1 MKRFNGQLKS
11 NEVFAAIY
19 NMIISQEV
27 FADNIAGTT
36 SRLVDMARVDGTLYG
51 DTKLYYA
58 TDVLKSYEWGG
69 DAEAANLLAL
79 DRPEDP
85 ECQAITIDKFRQI
98 RLTVDNYLTKR
109 AWSDANAFSSFNSVM
124 KGWIKDT
131 KRIYDATNYNSYIGT
146 AESETGRQQIEITL
160 PTVADDAEAQ
170 ARLRAQTIGKAVADL
185 IVDLE
190 DVSRDFNDYEYLRSY
205 NIKDLLFI
213 WNAQAVNTITK
224 MDLPT
229 LFHKEGLI
237 DKIGQYT
244 LPARYFGTVNAA
256 AGTTTATNTT
266 VRALVEKDFGTK
278 HCFPGD
284 LLPNSTAYS
293 ANETYTVDD
302 TILFKVIHK
311 RSVPY
316 MSAFEVSTSFFNPRA
331 LTETNYLTFG
341 RNTLEYLQNYPLIT
355 VRTA

>member
-205 NIKDLLFI
+205 NTKDLLFI

-244 LPARYFGTVNAA
+244 LPARYFGTVNAT
-256 AGTTTATNTT
+256 AGTTTASNTT

-284 LLPNSTAYS
+284 LLPNSTAYG

>member
-1 MKRFNGQLKS
+1 MKRFNGQLKT

-69 DAEAANLLAL
+69 DKEAANLLAL

-85 ECQAITIDKFRQI
+85 ECQSITIDKFRQI

-160 PTVADDAEAQ
+160 PTVANDAEAQ

-256 AGTTTATNTT
+256 TGTTTASNTT
-266 VRALVEKDFGTK
+266 VRALVEKDFGDK

-284 LLPNSTAYS
+284 LLPNSTAYG
-293 ANETYTVDD
+293 ANETYTVDN

>member
-1 MKRFNGQLKS
+1 MKRFNGQLKA

-58 TDVLKSYEWGG
+58 TDVLKSHEWGG

-85 ECQAITIDKFRQI
+85 ECQSITIDKFRQI
-98 RLTVDNYLTKR
+98 RLTVDNYLSKR
-109 AWSDANAFSSFNSVM
+109 AWSEANAFSSFNSVM

-131 KRIYDATNYNSYIGT
+131 KRIYDATNYNTFVGT
-146 AESETGRQQIEITL
+146 DETDVGRQKMEIKL

-205 NIKDLLFI
+205 NTKDLLFI

-244 LPARYFGTVNAA
+244 LPARYFGTVNTG
-256 AGTTTATNTT
+256 AGTTTANNTT
-266 VRALVEKDFGTK
+266 VRALVEKDFGAK

-284 LLPNSTAYS
+284 LLPNSASYG

-302 TILFKVIHK
+302 TILFKVMHK
-311 RSVPY
+311 RSIPY

-331 LTETNYLTFG
+331 LVETNYLTFG
-341 RNTLEYLQNYPLIT
+341 RNTLEHLQNYPLIT